1 MMLVVLVVIGGG
13 CSITSTSGPE
23 VGEVRRG
30 GHPDPADP
38 ERLPYAFMR
47 MTPEVVDILATWA
60 PTIVHSFADRR
71 PAKEITFG
79 IGDAI
84 SVTIFEA
91 AAGGLFIPIEAV
103 VRPGNFGHSSQSER
117 RHLGQHL
124 RAICGLGARTG
135 EDAVPGG
142 NDDRRPNQEPRDRA
156 AGGGR
161 AGQPEH
167 IADQRARRGEHS
179 WPVSDGDR
187 G

>member
-103 VRPGNFGHSSQSER
+103 VRPGNFVTLPNQNVDTSGNISVPYAGLVPALGKMPSQ
-117 RHLGQHL
+117 
-124 RAICGLGARTG
+124 
-135 EDAVPGG
+135 V
-142 NDDRRPNQEPRDRA
+142 DDHRRPNQEPRDRA

-167 IADQRARRGEHS
+167 IADQRARRGEYS